1 MTQEKENE
9 AFVLIDECSKNIDSG
24 EVNSCGSYDEGVRD
38 ALLWLLED
46 CPKPY
51 IGRE

>member
-1 MTQEKENE
+1 MTQDKENE
-9 AFVLIDECSKNIDSG
+9 AFALIDECNRNIDNG
-24 EVNSCGSYDEGVRD
+24 EVNNFSSYDEGVRD

-46 CPKPY
+46 CDKPY